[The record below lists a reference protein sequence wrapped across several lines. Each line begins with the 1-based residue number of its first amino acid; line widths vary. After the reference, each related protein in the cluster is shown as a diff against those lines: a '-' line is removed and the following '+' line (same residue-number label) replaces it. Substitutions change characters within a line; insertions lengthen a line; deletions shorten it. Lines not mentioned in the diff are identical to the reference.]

1 VATGL
6 ELPVVFHDPIPFAVD
21 ENGEQVSV
29 SLVERSVLI
38 GGQPGTGK
46 SSALQMLVAAAALDP
61 SVRLTVLDPKVVEL
75 AAWAR
80 CAETAAGPD
89 VAEAIESLRSIQSL
103 MDARYGDLLAAGLRK
118 ITSSPDLPLHVIVI
132 DELSFYTG
140 AEDRKQRDVFVGLLR
155 DVVARG
161 RAGGFIVLAATQRPS
176 TDIVPSS
183 LRDLFALRVAFRSA
197 TRDHSDVILGTGYAS
212 LGYDASTI
220 PLGEPG
226 VGFLLAEESAPQR
239 IRTYY
244 IDDETV
250 GLLAERAAAIRKRG

>member
-1 VATGL
+1 
-6 ELPVVFHDPIPFAVD
+6 
-21 ENGEQVSV
+21 
-29 SLVERSVLI
+29 
-38 GGQPGTGK
+38 
-46 SSALQMLVAAAALDP
+46 M
-61 SVRLTVLDPKVVEL
+61 
-75 AAWAR
+75 
-80 CAETAAGPD
+80 
-89 VAEAIESLRSIQSL
+89 
-103 MDARYGDLLAAGLRK
+103 
-118 ITSSPDLPLHVIVI
+118 I

-140 AEDRKQRDVFVGLLR
+140 AEERKQRDVFVGLLR

-239 IRTYY
+239 IRAYY
-244 IDDETV
+244 IDDATV
-250 GLLAERAAAIRKRG
+250 GVLADRAAAVRGHR